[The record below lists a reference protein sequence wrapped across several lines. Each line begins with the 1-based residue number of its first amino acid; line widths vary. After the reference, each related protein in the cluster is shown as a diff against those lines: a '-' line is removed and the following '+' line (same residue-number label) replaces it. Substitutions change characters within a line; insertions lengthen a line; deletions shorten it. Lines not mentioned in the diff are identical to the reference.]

1 MHGDLTW
8 PAYRSVIARSRLL
21 HEYGVTTMSVHTQ
34 AAARPRGHSLRMIAQ
49 RRNLGVMGRGDML
62 LTDGVAR
69 HDGHVEEAASGG
81 K

>member
-1 MHGDLTW
+1 
-8 PAYRSVIARSRLL
+8 
-21 HEYGVTTMSVHTQ
+21 MSVHTQ